1 MGRLILGLKKDS
13 SFFHLTGRASIKKT
27 NITLSDW
34 ICKRCLRL
42 ISLVLFSNVHF
53 REMEQDETRKRDS
66 KGIFMTISSND
77 SCWFRSMRVERRRCF
92 YSMKVSYY
100 PNATA
105 IFQFM
110 MIFKSG
116 NVALKPGPTAKAL
129 VEKKSCLVCSRTLA
143 RNHRAVE
150 CCFICKR

>member
-1 MGRLILGLKKDS
+1 
-13 SFFHLTGRASIKKT
+13 
-27 NITLSDW
+27 
-34 ICKRCLRL
+34 
-42 ISLVLFSNVHF
+42 
-53 REMEQDETRKRDS
+53 
-66 KGIFMTISSND
+66 
-77 SCWFRSMRVERRRCF
+77 
-92 YSMKVSYY
+92 MKVSYY

-143 RNHRAVE
+143 RNHRAVDIVLYANDSATLNVAR
-150 CCFICKR
+150 FRHGDTTNSPRIIQF

>member
-1 MGRLILGLKKDS
+1 MKPD
-13 SFFHLTGRASIKKT
+13 
-27 NITLSDW
+27 
-34 ICKRCLRL
+34 
-42 ISLVLFSNVHF
+42 
-53 REMEQDETRKRDS
+53 RKRDS
-66 KGIFMTISSND
+66 KGIFMAISSNYP
-77 SCWFRSMRVERRRCF
+77 CWFRSMHVERRRCF

-110 MIFKSG
+110 MILKSG

-129 VEKKSCLVCSRTLA
+129 VEKKSCLVCSRTVA